1 MVTGMEH
8 RKFMTLALSEA
19 EKAKEKGEIPVGAV
33 IVKNGEVIAKAHNE
47 TEEKNSSLAHA
58 ELLAIKE
65 AMEKENAKYLTD
77 CTLYVTLEPCPMCMG
92 ALLHARVGSIVFGAY
107 DEKTGSAGS
116 KTDFSDFSFFRKP
129 RIMGGYMEEECAELL
144 TDFFSKLR

>member
-1 MVTGMEH
+1 MEH
-8 RKFMTLALSEA
+8 RKFMTLALAEA

-33 IVKNGEVIAKAHNE
+33 IVREGEVIAKAHNQ
-47 TEEKNSSLAHA
+47 TEEKNSPLAHA

-65 AMEKENAKYLTD
+65 AMETLNAKYLSD

-92 ALLHARVGSIVFGAY
+92 ALLHSRVGRIVFGAY

-116 KTDFSDFSFFRKP
+116 KADFSGFSFFRKP
-129 RIMGGYMEEECAELL
+129 QILGGYMEEECAGLL
-144 TDFFSKLR
+144 TEFFSKLR